1 MLFAIVES
9 CQSSV
14 NSERKKINDKI
25 ITILI
30 LFIMYGNYFVFTSLD
45 MWFFLD
51 LFFCLLFV
59 SRLQCYLCCGMR
71 HSIRLIALVFGSI
84 DNTSSCNNESQTINI
99 SEEIHRSGSSSDLEL
114 VHPHERD
121 RERERSIEN
130 WKALSICLLLLL
142 WLLLLTSSFQHK
154 HIFNFQFICE
164 FNESLHYL
172 FFAFARVWDA
182 VLLMKN
188 SFNGKN
194 QRFVQATDSVYL
206 KSRFW
211 NS

>member
-121 RERERSIEN
+121 RERESEALKIEKHWVFVCCCCCCCGCCYWRLLFNISIY
-130 WKALSICLLLLL
+130 S
-142 WLLLLTSSFQHK
+142 
-154 HIFNFQFICE
+154 IFNSFVNSMKAYII
-164 FNESLHYL
+164 SS
-172 FFAFARVWDA
+172 
-182 VLLMKN
+182 LLMKN
-188 SFNGKN
+188 SFNGKY
-194 QRFVQATDSVYL
+194 QRFVQATHSVYL